1 MRDVAIFDYV
11 MLLISVV
18 LSLGLARLLE
28 THARLIKRGSAVRWS
43 AVYVAWL
50 VIVAA
55 MHVDLWA
62 TLWSVHTYTSWTW
75 TVILGFFFQAISLFY
90 GAVLIA
96 PDEDADVIDL
106 WRFHLEHRL
115 RYLSALIAYVVLG
128 AYLGLTFL
136 PAEQWLSAIYKAG
149 LPMVLACVLAM
160 TTSSLI
166 AQRVVAS
173 AMVLLLAWYFA
184 TYLPGF
190 SA

>member
-43 AVYVAWL
+43 AVYIVWF
-50 VIVAA
+50 VIVGA

-62 TLWSVHTYTSWTW
+62 TLWSVHTYKSWPW
-75 TVILGFFFQAISLFY
+75 TVILGFFFQAVSLFY

-106 WRFHLEHRL
+106 WRYHVDHRR
-115 RYLSALIAYVVLG
+115 RYLWALMAYVVLG
-128 AYLGLTFL
+128 ACLGLTFL
-136 PAEQWLSAIYKAG
+136 PAEQWLSAVYKAG

-160 TTSSLI
+160 TMSSLV
-166 AQRVVAS
+166 AQRVVAV
-173 AMVLLLAWYFA
+173 AMVTLLAWYFA

>member
-1 MRDVAIFDYV
+1 MAIFDYV

-50 VIVAA
+50 VIVGA

-96 PDEDADVIDL
+96 PDETADVIDL
-106 WRFHLEHRL
+106 WRFHVENRL
-115 RYLSALIAYVVLG
+115 RYLSALITYVVLG
-128 AYLGLTFL
+128 SYLGLTFL
-136 PAEQWLSAIYKAG
+136 PADQWLSAIYKAG

-166 AQRVVAS
+166 AQRVVAL
-173 AMVLLLAWYFA
+173 AMVSLLAWYFA

>member
-50 VIVAA
+50 VIVGA

-96 PDEDADVIDL
+96 PDETADVIDL
-106 WRFHLEHRL
+106 WRFHVENRL
-115 RYLSALIAYVVLG
+115 RYLSALITYVVLG
-128 AYLGLTFL
+128 SYLGLTFL
-136 PAEQWLSAIYKAG
+136 PADQWLSAIYKAG

-166 AQRVVAS
+166 AQRVVAL
-173 AMVLLLAWYFA
+173 AMVSLLAWYFA